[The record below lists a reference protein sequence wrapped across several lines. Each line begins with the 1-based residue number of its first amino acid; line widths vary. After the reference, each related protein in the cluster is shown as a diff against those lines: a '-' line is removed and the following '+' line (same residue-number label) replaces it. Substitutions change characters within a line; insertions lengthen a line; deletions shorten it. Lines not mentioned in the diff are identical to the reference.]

1 MKTLFQA
8 SPKTVAVLSLGVLLA
23 LWIGWKCVARGH
35 AETGTGPAHA
45 PAPLP
50 RTVAEPRIVS
60 LSPAITET
68 VYLLGLGGHLAGRT
82 FQCDFPDDVTNV
94 PIALASTQPA
104 PAELAEAIAA
114 LKPAYVLMP
123 DAMVDSELHN
133 ELAAR
138 RISHLGIKAGT
149 PTDLYQSVFELA
161 ERFDET
167 DRATAWCAQI
177 DVLSSALRERIELD
191 CTRAGRTPTILLVVG
206 RMKDGLVV
214 AGAQS
219 FHQGLFDALGVRN
232 ACLDPAPWKI
242 LADPQIAALRPDII
256 LEARPGASDEEIV
269 RAATDWSSAPES
281 PAIRS
286 GDVHI
291 LTEPWILRS
300 GPRIDD
306 FLRTVALHVHTWSLR
321 ATPTPAQP

>member
-1 MKTLFQA
+1 MKNLFRA
-8 SPKTVAVLSLGVLLA
+8 SPRTVAALSLGILLA
-23 LWIGWKCVARGH
+23 LWIGWKCIAPTS
-35 AETGTGPAHA
+35 AEVQSPPP
-45 PAPLP
+45 PAP
-50 RTVAEPRIVS
+50 RTIADPRIVS

-94 PIALASTQPA
+94 PIALVSTEQK

-114 LKPAYVLMP
+114 LRPAYVLMP
-123 DAMVDSELHN
+123 DSMVDSPLHN

-138 RISHLGIKAGT
+138 KISHLGIKAGT

-177 DVLSSALRERIELD
+177 DVLSSALRERIETD
-191 CTRAGRTPTILLVVG
+191 CTRVGRTPAVLLVVG
-206 RMKDGLVV
+206 RMKDGLAV
-214 AGAQS
+214 AGSQS
-219 FHQGLFDALGVRN
+219 FHQGLFDALGIRN

-242 LADPQIAALRPDII
+242 LTDREVAALRPDII
-256 LEARPGASDEEIV
+256 LEARPGASDEDIV
-269 RAATDWSSAPES
+269 RAATDWTKAPES
-281 PAIRS
+281 PAVRT

-306 FLRTVALHVHTWSLR
+306 FLRTVALHVHTWSSR
-321 ATPTPAQP
+321 STPAPAQP